1 MKVLDLINRAYRIIG
16 VLAEGETPTP
26 AQAQDAFLTLNMML
40 DGWNTQEGMSISN
53 TLVSTSIPPPSSVP
67 TEGYSVTIGPTGTI
81 VVPTR
86 PVGIAVATLTM
97 PSTAGAGTIDYPLQL
112 LTTEEWNS
120 ITLKQTQTNIPRGIY
135 FDQQYPIGNIFFWP
149 CPSATCTLNLT
160 YWSQVSGF
168 VTVNDTVN
176 LPPGWAK
183 AIVYNLAVE
192 MSHEFPG
199 CPVGQTV
206 FSTAL
211 GAKAAVKRS
220 NHRTHYLGCDA
231 AILGQ
236 PPIGYSL
243 ADFLAG
249 R

>member
-1 MKVLDLINRAYRIIG
+1 MNVLDLIDRAYRIIG

-26 AQAQDAFLTLNMML
+26 QQAQDAFNVINVML
-40 DGWNTQEGMSISN
+40 DEWNTQEGMSVSN
-53 TLVSTSIPPPSSVP
+53 VMVSTLIQPPSTVP
-67 TEGYSVTIGPTGTI
+67 TEGFSVTIGPSGTI

-97 PSTAGAGTIDYPLQL
+97 PSTASAGTIDYPLQIL
-112 LTTEEWNS
+112 SVEEWNS

-135 FDQQYPIGNIFFWP
+135 FDQQFPTGNISFWP
-149 CPSATCTLNLT
+149 CPSVQVTLNLT
-160 YWSQVSGF
+160 YWSQAAAF
-168 VTVNDTVN
+168 ATINDVVN
-176 LPPGWAK
+176 LPPGWMK
-183 AIVYNLAVE
+183 AIIYNLAVE
-192 MSHEFPG
+192 LSHEFPG
-199 CPVGQTV
+199 CPIGQTV
-206 FSTAL
+206 LSTAL
-211 GAKAAVKRS
+211 GARAAIKRS
-220 NHRTHYLGCDA
+220 NHRVHYLGCDA